1 MRWRATLTRTS
12 ERLERL
18 GRLGRTLR
26 GAALLALS
34 AVVTLSA
41 LPALAQPSPTPAP
54 SANPATPAN
63 PPAPAAPATPPTT
76 PAASPPTASPPTA
89 GADPVRELAA
99 RAMASTVGLYCK
111 KDGYASFFGTGTV
124 IAEDGHILTS
134 TTVIPPGAEE
144 IMVVFANFTRR
155 QGSIVESNEQL
166 ETTLLKVDGLGLAY
180 LPLANEFPMVGTRA
194 FTTSNANNVV
204 LVSGTASFSMGHV
217 SGLYEVKNLGGESL
231 YSGLAI
237 ETTAAVNPG
246 SDGGPIIN
254 DRGQL
259 CGVISLNVSPSRWQ
273 GVGVPTK
280 VILERLESFKSE
292 RVKPRR
298 DPIFEKPLVDDSTK
312 ELARHGEDWSKYL
325 IGLRVERKYA
335 PEVLPRMP
343 WDTFLKEVKDWSSLN
358 QDKRQQV
365 LGDYFE
371 SARLIE
377 VNQMLR
383 QPDEPVT
390 GVIVSADGLILTSLF
405 NVADELAFLNK
416 ATKEPHRVKFTG
428 KAEDLSKE
436 PEAGLE
442 TSTNPVVKVT
452 ALLADGGTR
461 EAKIIARHLPLGVA
475 LLKIDDVQLP
485 AANVPESV
493 SAPELGESVGL
504 LGFAG
509 GSGTRFTMNAGIVSA
524 PSRGRGFQ
532 FQTDAMLNYG
542 NSGGPVLST
551 TGKLLGIATA
561 PILPRTVQGRIFKDD
576 ELNGW
581 EIAPNSGVGMIAWAP
596 KIRDVLDGM
605 KAGTSTLKLPGAYL
619 GISPD
624 PASVFGVAAVLGL
637 VGAGTPA
644 GNAGLKRGDR
654 VLEINGEEV
663 EDWKDLMS
671 HLAEQKA
678 GDRIRLKIQR
688 PGIQK
693 ALVIK
698 GKRVTNEADIAELL
712 KSVDASG
719 KFEGQFEVI
728 DTKEFEIVL
737 GERP

>member
-1 MRWRATLTRTS
+1 MHRQAIYGHDSGQPGRRERLLPSGRLLRRATP
-12 ERLERL
+12 
-18 GRLGRTLR
+18 
-26 GAALLALS
+26 LAL
-34 AVVTLSA
+34 AVMIMLS
-41 LPALAQPSPTPAP
+41 LRSALAQPTPAP
-54 SANPATPAN
+54 GTSP
-63 PPAPAAPATPPTT
+63 PPAAVNAATKDE
-76 PAASPPTASPPTA
+76 TASPT
-89 GADPVRELAA
+89 DPVREMAA
-99 RAMASTVGLYCK
+99 RATASTVGLYCK

-144 IMVVFANFTRR
+144 IMVVFANFSRR

-166 ETTLLKVDGLGLAY
+166 ETTLLKVDGLGLTY
-180 LPLANEFPMVGTRA
+180 LPLSSDFPMVGSRA

-204 LVSGTASFSMGHV
+204 LLSGTASFSMGHV

-231 YSGLAI
+231 YAGMAI

-280 VILERLESFKSE
+280 VILERLDSFKSE

-298 DPIFEKPLVDDSTK
+298 DPLFEKPIVDDSTK
-312 ELARHGEDWSKYL
+312 ELARHAEDWSKHL
-325 IGLRVERKYA
+325 VGLRVERKYA

-343 WDTFLKEVKDWSSLN
+343 WDTFLKEVKDWGSLN
-358 QDKRQQV
+358 QEKRQQV

-383 QPDEPVT
+383 QPGEPVT
-390 GVIVSADGLILTSLF
+390 GIAVSADGLILTSLF
-405 NVADELAFLNK
+405 NVADELVFLNK

-428 KAEDLSKE
+428 KSEELAKAPAE
-436 PEAGLE
+436 GFE
-442 TSTNPVVKVT
+442 TSNNPVVKVT
-452 ALLADGGTR
+452 ALLVDGSTR
-461 EAKIIARHLPLGVA
+461 EAKILARHVPLGVA
-475 LLKIDDVQLP
+475 LLKIDDVQLS
-485 AANVPESV
+485 AASLLDSS

-542 NSGGPVLST
+542 NSGGPVVST

-561 PILPRTVQGRIFKDD
+561 PILPRTVQGRIFQDQ

-596 KIRDVLDGM
+596 KIREAFDSM
-605 KAGTSTLKLPGAYL
+605 KSGTSTLKLAGAYM

-624 PASVFGVAAVLGL
+624 PNSVFGLAAVLGA
-637 VGAGTPA
+637 VGPGTPA

-654 VLEINGEEV
+654 VLAIDGDEV
-663 EDWKDLMS
+663 EDWKDLMA
-671 HLAEQKA
+671 HLAEHKP

-688 PGIQK
+688 PGIEK
-693 ALVIK
+693 ALVVK
-698 GKRVTNEADIAELL
+698 GKRITNEAELQELL
-712 KSVDASG
+712 KTVDASG